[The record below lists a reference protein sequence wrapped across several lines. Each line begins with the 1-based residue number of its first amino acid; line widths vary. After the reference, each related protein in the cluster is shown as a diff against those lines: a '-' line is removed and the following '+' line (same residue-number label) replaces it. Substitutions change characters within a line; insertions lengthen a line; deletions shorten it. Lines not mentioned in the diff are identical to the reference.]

1 MRETCEDII
10 VNKALNF
17 PRMMKQKS
25 NPLLHTMMKKQRNSF
40 TNRTL
45 KNNLHFISPV
55 SNHFFFFCHFLWQAI
70 TSLDFQTLKVI

>member
-25 NPLLHTMMKKQRNSF
+25 NPLLHTMMKKQ
-40 TNRTL
+40 
-45 KNNLHFISPV
+45 KKFIHKQNIKKQLTFYFSRVKP
-55 SNHFFFFCHFLWQAI
+55 FFFFLPF
-70 TSLDFQTLKVI
+70 SLAGHY